1 MKWSSEQLLKLA
13 HQGLTF
19 SETVDYTSL
28 LTGND
33 DILAISPAKIDGE
46 YTFEDP
52 DFIFD
57 LTIQVTLTMAC
68 SKTLKPVEVPLYIEV
83 EEVFSHFV
91 GEDSRLIEQN
101 TVDLYP
107 IVWSNIYLE
116 KPLKVVHPEAEDLNF
131 DEPSKPKGH
140 PGLQDLEKYK

>member
-1 MKWSSEQLLKLA
+1 MKWSSEQLLKMA

-19 SETVDYTSL
+19 SETVDYSSL
-28 LTGND
+28 LTGKD
-33 DILAISPAKIDGE
+33 DILAISPAKIEGE

-52 DFIFD
+52 DYIFD
-57 LTIQVTLTMAC
+57 LTISVTLTMAC
-68 SKTLKPVEVPLYIEV
+68 SKTLKPVEVPLHFEV
-83 EEVFSHFV
+83 TEAFSHFP
-91 GEDSRLIEQN
+91 GDDRRLIEQN

-116 KPLKVVHPEAEDLNF
+116 KPLKVVHPDAEDLHF
-131 DEPSKPKGH
+131 EKPSKPKGH